1 MISPDKLAQFW
12 VGFGHIS
19 FYERVRI
26 DDFISPFTNR
36 TLVSLASS
44 QIASM
49 AGGGGGSIGGV

>member
-26 DDFISPFTNR
+26 DDFTSPFTNR
-36 TLVSLASS
+36 TLISLASG
-44 QIASM
+44 QISPM
-49 AGGGGGSIGGV
+49 AGSGGGSIGV